1 MMNAL
6 SMIHNIRYIRYIRY
20 QLNAFTYVDVLA
32 FGSASAFESG
42 KESLISRIVTYTIT
56 NISSA

>member
-6 SMIHNIRYIRYIRY
+6 SMIHNIRYIRY